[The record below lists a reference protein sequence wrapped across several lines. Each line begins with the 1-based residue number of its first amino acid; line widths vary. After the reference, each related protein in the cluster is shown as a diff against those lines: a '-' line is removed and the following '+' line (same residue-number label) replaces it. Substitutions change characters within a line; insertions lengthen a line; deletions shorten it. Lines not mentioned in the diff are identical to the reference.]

1 MDKVPALTED
11 GQNWK
16 IYRMKLLEHAATKG
30 WLGVLAGASDNGT
43 NDWEGCNALLHEL
56 LHDTIH
62 ISIYIQLH
70 HNTAHQVFKYL
81 AKRFRDRE
89 PIADPR
95 AKKLVTCTNE
105 VKHDPSAETPTS
117 ENAATGA
124 EREDPPTKDLTRGT
138 EDVDNRNVGR
148 TQDPCTS
155 SEASA
160 EGNSAEC
167 ANGTLVLLTG
177 ELHKTQNVPQNSL
190 PLTPRLPI
198 DGKPDECKQEAAESI
213 VTAGRTNGMVRMT
226 EPHETVAD
234 INGKAAPGR
243 ELVERVHVVNEGT
256 ETEHDSKSQLQQNPL
271 LFFPR
276 RELVKGAHGCTSVA
290 LEHMHYTLVH
300 GDPPK
305 TSGPLIPFL
314 WLFCLGS
321 IPLLIPDLPHCCPI
335 NLPDGTQPPIKLPG
349 LCINDSLLLCSD
361 SSLAY

>member
-1 MDKVPALTED
+1 LERAQEVFWYLT
-11 GQNWK
+11 
-16 IYRMKLLEHAATKG
+16 YYFL
-30 WLGVLAGASDNGT
+30 
-43 NDWEGCNALLHEL
+43 
-56 LHDTIH
+56 DT
-62 ISIYIQLH
+62 
-70 HNTAHQVFKYL
+70 
-81 AKRFRDRE
+81 E

-95 AKKLVTCTNE
+95 TKKLTTCAN
-105 VKHDPSAETPTS
+105 VDKHYPSAEAPTS
-117 ENAATGA
+117 ENAAA
-124 EREDPPTKDLTRGT
+124 ERHAHAEQEDPPTKDLTRGT
-138 EDVDNRNVGR
+138 KDVNDRNVGR
-148 TQDPCTS
+148 KDPRTS
-155 SEASA
+155 PEASA
-160 EGNSAEC
+160 KGTSAEC

-276 RELVKGAHGCTSVA
+276 RELVKGAHGCASGA

-305 TSGPLIPFL
+305 TSGPLIAFL